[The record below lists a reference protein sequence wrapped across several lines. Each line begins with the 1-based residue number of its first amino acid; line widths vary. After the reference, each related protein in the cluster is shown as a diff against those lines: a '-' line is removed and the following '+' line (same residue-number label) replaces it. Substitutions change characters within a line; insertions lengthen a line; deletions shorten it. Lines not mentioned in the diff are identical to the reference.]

1 MEGFI
6 AGFLAWGDLLILCI
20 NKAQHF
26 PPLLY
31 KTLRVELLEN
41 CTLDCDNDA
50 VNGRMGGLDVH
61 VVM

>member
-6 AGFLAWGDLLILCI
+6 AGFLAWGGLLILCI
-20 NKAQHF
+20 NEAQSF
-26 PPLLY
+26 PPPLY
-31 KTLRVELLEN
+31 ETPRAELLEN